1 MPVAQCGG
9 TCLSSHSERLR
20 QGSAWATEQEAGK
33 SGLHTETLGQPTL
46 PPAKKGGPVGTLPP
60 SRHLFPLCPFPVPTV
75 PCACLL
81 APASWMPSQ
90 RCPARSHAGSQRPC
104 NSAQGKLLH
113 GWLRWRLHHLVKNRA
128 TPVPGKTSHT
138 FSTSHNVT
146 ALVILT

>member
-1 MPVAQCGG
+1 MPVIPQWEAKAGVSLG
-9 TCLSSHSERLR
+9 YRARSR
-20 QGSAWATEQEAGK
+20 QVRVAHGDPGSA
-33 SGLHTETLGQPTL
+33 HPT
-46 PPAKKGGPVGTLPP
+46 PCKKKRGPVGTLPP

-104 NSAQGKLLH
+104 NSAQGELLH